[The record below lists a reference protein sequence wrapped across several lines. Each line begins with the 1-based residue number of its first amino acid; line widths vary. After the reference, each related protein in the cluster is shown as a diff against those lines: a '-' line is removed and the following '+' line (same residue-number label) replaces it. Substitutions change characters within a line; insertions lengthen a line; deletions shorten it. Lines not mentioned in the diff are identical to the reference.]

1 MSVIDEIKNKAKAN
15 KKTVVLPETTDMRTL
30 TAAAEVIS
38 EGIADIILVGKEDE
52 IKAKAEGLDLSKA
65 SFVDPEN
72 CDRLNT
78 YIESLCEAR
87 KSKGLLPEDAKE
99 ILLSNPL
106 FFGATMVRVGDAD
119 GMVAGAINSS
129 ANVLR
134 AALQVV
140 KTAPGTEIVSAFM
153 LMDTQAKDMG
163 ENGCFVFA
171 DCGLNQNPNPEQ
183 LAAIASSS
191 AKTFEQLIGATP
203 RVAMLSHSTCGSAKH
218 DDVTK
223 VVEATN
229 IAKEKYPQYLICGE
243 LQLDAAIVPEVA
255 ASKAPRSEVAG
266 KANVLVFPDLDAG
279 NIGYKLV
286 QRLGGAQAF
295 GPITQG
301 IAKPVNDLSRGCVA
315 SDIVGAVAITCV
327 QAAALEA
334 DLCQIYTDVDGVYT
348 ADPRHVKGARK
359 LDEVTYN
366 EMLELATLGAQV
378 LHNRS
383 VEMAKRYNM
392 NIEVLSSFTGA
403 PGTIVKE
410 AVKKVEKTYISGVA
424 QDKNVARLA
433 IVGLRDI
440 PGVAFKVFNLL
451 AREKI
456 NVDLIIQ
463 SIGRA
468 DSKDISF
475 TVATPDADRAYEVI
489 KDNQDA
495 LGFDHVD
502 INQDVAKVSVVGG
515 MVDNPGVAATG
526 FEALYEAHI
535 NIKMISTSEIKVSV
549 LIDKE
554 DTDRAVAAIHAKFF
568 G

>member
-1 MSVIDEIKNKAKAN
+1 MALIVQKFGGSSVANAERILHVAEIITGTYKKGNQVVVVLSAQGDTTDDLLAKAAEIN
-15 KKTVVLPETTDMRTL
+15 PAGSKREMDMLLNTGEQMSIALMAMAIERLGFPVVSLTGWQVGMETT
-30 TAAAEVIS
+30 AAYGA
-38 EGIADIILVGKEDE
+38 AR
-52 IKAKAEGLDLSKA
+52 IKRVSGSRIQEELDQNKIVL
-65 SFVDPEN
+65 
-72 CDRLNT
+72 
-78 YIESLCEAR
+78 
-87 KSKGLLPEDAKE
+87 
-99 ILLSNPL
+99 
-106 FFGATMVRVGDAD
+106 
-119 GMVAGAINSS
+119 VAGFQGIN
-129 ANVLR
+129 
-134 AALQVV
+134 
-140 KTAPGTEIVSAFM
+140 KYG
-153 LMDTQAKDMG
+153 
-163 ENGCFVFA
+163 
-171 DCGLNQNPNPEQ
+171 
-183 LAAIASSS
+183 
-191 AKTFEQLIGATP
+191 
-203 RVAMLSHSTCGSAKH
+203 
-218 DDVTK
+218 DVT
-223 VVEATN
+223 T
-229 IAKEKYPQYLICGE
+229 
-243 LQLDAAIVPEVA
+243 
-255 ASKAPRSEVAG
+255 
-266 KANVLVFPDLDAG
+266 
-279 NIGYKLV
+279 
-286 QRLGGAQAF
+286 LG
-295 GPITQG
+295 
-301 IAKPVNDLSRGCVA
+301 RGG
-315 SDIVGAVAITCV
+315 SDTTAVALAV
-327 QAAALEA
+327 ALRA

-348 ADPRHVKGARK
+348 ADPRKVPDARK
-359 LDEVTYN
+359 IDEITFD
-366 EMLELATLGAQV
+366 EMLELASLGAQV

-489 KDNQDA
+489 KDNQGA

-515 MVDNPGVAATG
+515 MVDNPGVAATV

-568 G
+568 N